1 MVFEGRIENG
11 MVVVNGPL
19 PLPDGT
25 PVLVEPVPAP
35 DFWRLLSLDE
45 LARQQGVT
53 APATV
58 DDLLGGWP
66 DEDRDDEFEEALFH
80 WREQERNERR

>member
-11 MVVVNGPL
+11 VVILDVPV

-35 DFWRLLSLDE
+35 DFWRPFSIDE
-45 LARQQGVT
+45 LAKQQGVS
-53 APATV
+53 APTTV
-58 DDLLGGWP
+58 EELLGGWP
-66 DEDRDDEFEEALFH
+66 EEDRDDDFEEALLR
-80 WREQERNERR
+80 WRKHERDGHL